1 MHEPCSAAGRDRFGP
16 ATTHASRNL
25 CYPCSRHFPSLHLVR
40 TSLARVEEQAV
51 AELAEA
57 GPPDGIER
65 RAFPRRSSRLAVSIF
80 LAERPMAPAFRGKFI
95 NISQCGVCLTTD
107 RLLPVGQ
114 RLRMELDVS
123 SEKTR
128 PSFNAEVV
136 RASPGAKSGEFVTG
150 CAWLDRLSYADML
163 RFC

>member
-1 MHEPCSAAGRDRFGP
+1 M
-16 ATTHASRNL
+16 
-25 CYPCSRHFPSLHLVR
+25 
-40 TSLARVEEQAV
+40 
-51 AELAEA
+51 AEHTEA

-65 RAFPRRSSRLAVSIF
+65 RAFPRRVSRVAVSLY
-80 LAERPMAPAFRGKFI
+80 LAERPMAPPFRGKFV

-114 RLRMELDVS
+114 RVRIELDVS

-136 RASPGAKSGEFVTG
+136 RASPGARSGEFVTG

-163 RFC
+163 RFS